1 VCLRRAVVIGF
12 VDGTACKRALAVW
25 PGDTH
30 QKTEVASTD
39 VSWQPGDRPIY
50 VRQPGRERLWAAE
63 AVERI
68 IRLSVR
74 EPGEPDKG
82 VGPEVLDDRWLR
94 EAAIRLAISLD
105 PVGKTPAAYA
115 AAVRAHLQQVDWPG
129 ELTIAPNLGSL
140 LRAPTASEWLV
151 EAEVPGAFRAA
162 TIHSVKGQEF
172 PGVVVVLPSN
182 LLKDGAGLHAV
193 DHWESQ
199 TACEL
204 RRVVYVGGS
213 RAQQLLVLA
222 VHETHL
228 ERLAGLLDRDA
239 VPYDRH
245 EPTASRR
252 RRRG

>member
-172 PGVVVVLPSN
+172 PGVVVVL
-182 LLKDGAGLHAV
+182 
-193 DHWESQ
+193 
-199 TACEL
+199 
-204 RRVVYVGGS
+204 
-213 RAQQLLVLA
+213 AQQPPQGRRWAPCRRSLGEPDCVRA
-222 VHETHL
+222 SAR
-228 ERLAGLLDRDA
+228 RLCRRLQSPAAAG
-239 VPYDRH
+239 PCC
-245 EPTASRR
+245 S
-252 RRRG
+252 